1 MEKLIILDKDKFI
14 NLINN
19 NDLKLIGVVNDS
31 SLLESDGLFLLY
43 RDIDLMNEEILI
55 HVNRMTASI
64 YGSIKLSNLFL
75 KRIINRIFKSFI
87 NEHSITSN
95 RERVYEEALHMFR
108 KSYSNITSDI
118 KEDAEKLIKSNYP
131 VLSCSL
137 KLNDIYYSK
146 IIGRSILDLAKSSCM
161 YSKVMY
167 AIPNILPSEDSDVKV
182 GGINLLLMNVGG
194 EYPIIFTECNEGSLV
209 PSEED
214 LILGLILLKRTK
226 EQFHL

>member
-14 NLINN
+14 RFINN
-19 NDLKLIGVVNDS
+19 NDLKLMGVVNDS
-31 SLLESDGLFLLY
+31 RLLDNNGLSLLY
-43 RDIDLMNEEILI
+43 RDIDLMDEEILI

-64 YGSIKLSNLFL
+64 YGSIKLSILFL

-87 NEHSITSN
+87 HEYSFTSN

-108 KSYSNITSDI
+108 RSYSDITGNI
-118 KEDAEKLIKSNYP
+118 KEDTEKLIKSNYP

-137 KLNDIYYSK
+137 RLNDIYYSK
-146 IIGRSILDLAKSSCM
+146 IIGRNILDLTKSNCM
-161 YSKVMY
+161 YSKIMY
-167 AIPNILPSEDSDVKV
+167 AIPNILPSEDSDEKV
-182 GGINLLLMNVGG
+182 GEINLLLMNVGG